1 MMADT
6 PAPAAPTLYRPD
18 AYAALEPERIVD
30 DYPFATLLSPE
41 LHATTTPMLFERS
54 DRATLIGH
62 LARRGSHAQ
71 AMRTG
76 DRVLAI
82 FAGPHAYIS
91 PRWYAE
97 KPEVPTWDYI
107 AAHVRG
113 RLEVID
119 DDAGQLEILRRTV
132 DRMEA
137 GAEQPWTIEDAPEG
151 RVAFLLPLIRS
162 FRIHIE
168 SIEGATKL
176 SQRHPAGDRE
186 RVVAAL
192 RKRPEPSLAD
202 YIAADLAES
211 R

>member
-1 MMADT
+1 MADT

-119 DDAGQLEILRRTV
+119 DDAGQLEIRLCC
-132 DRMEA
+132 
-137 GAEQPWTIEDAPEG
+137 
-151 RVAFLLPLIRS
+151 
-162 FRIHIE
+162 
-168 SIEGATKL
+168 KL
-176 SQRHPAGDRE
+176 
-186 RVVAAL
+186 
-192 RKRPEPSLAD
+192 
-202 YIAADLAES
+202 
-211 R
+211 

>member
-1 MMADT
+1 MADT
-6 PAPAAPTLYRPD
+6 FEPKAPALYRPD
-18 AYAALEPERIVD
+18 AYVALSPERIVD

-41 LHATTTPMLFERS
+41 LHATATPILFERN
-54 DRATLIGH
+54 DQQALIGH

-71 AMRTG
+71 SMRTG

-97 KPEVPTWDYI
+97 KHEVPTWDYV
-107 AAHVRG
+107 ATHVRG

-119 DDAGQLEILRRTV
+119 DDEGQLEILRRTI

-137 GAEQPWTIEDAPEG
+137 GTEHPWTIDDAPEG

-162 FRIHIE
+162 FRIHID
-168 SIEGATKL
+168 SIEGSTKL
-176 SQRHPAGDRE
+176 SQRHPKSDRE
-186 RVVAAL
+186 RVLAAL
-192 RKRPEPSLAD
+192 RLRPEPSLAD
-202 YIAADLAES
+202 YIAADLAGAL
-211 R
+211 

>member
-1 MMADT
+1 MADT
-6 PAPAAPTLYRPD
+6 PKPAAPALYRPD
-18 AYAALEPERIVD
+18 AYAALAPERIVD
-30 DYPFATLLSPE
+30 DYPFATLLSPD
-41 LHATTTPMLFERS
+41 LHATATPILFERD
-54 DRATLIGH
+54 DRTTLIGH

-71 AMRTG
+71 AMQTG

-97 KPEVPTWDYI
+97 KPEVPTWDYV
-107 AAHVRG
+107 ATHVRG

-119 DDAGQLEILRRTV
+119 DDAGQVEILRRTI

-137 GAEQPWTIEDAPEG
+137 DAEHPWTIDDAQEG

-162 FRIHIE
+162 FRIHID
-168 SIEGATKL
+168 SIEGSTKL

-192 RKRPEPSLAD
+192 RARREPSLAD
-202 YIAADLAES
+202 YIAADLAGAL
-211 R
+211 

>member
-1 MMADT
+1 
-6 PAPAAPTLYRPD
+6 
-18 AYAALEPERIVD
+18 
-30 DYPFATLLSPE
+30 
-41 LHATTTPMLFERS
+41 
-54 DRATLIGH
+54 
-62 LARRGSHAQ
+62 
-71 AMRTG
+71 
-76 DRVLAI
+76 
-82 FAGPHAYIS
+82 
-91 PRWYAE
+91 
-97 KPEVPTWDYI
+97 
-107 AAHVRG
+107 
-113 RLEVID
+113 
-119 DDAGQLEILRRTV
+119 
-132 DRMEA
+132 MEA

>member
-1 MMADT
+1 MADT
-6 PAPAAPTLYRPD
+6 DEQKAPALYRPD
-18 AYAALEPERIVD
+18 AYVATAPEKIVD
-30 DYPFATLLSPE
+30 DYPFATLLSTA
-41 LHATTTPMLFERS
+41 LHATATPILFERD
-54 DRATLIGH
+54 DRKALIGH
-62 LARRGSHAQ
+62 LARRGIHAQ
-71 AMRTG
+71 SMRTG

-91 PRWYAE
+91 PRWYTE
-97 KPEVPTWDYI
+97 KPEVPTWDYV
-107 AAHVRG
+107 ATHVRG
-113 RLEVID
+113 QLEVID